1 VASTN
6 GLATSHEH
14 SVGSLYLELNADTT
28 KLARKLRAI
37 AKHLAALADELE
49 AIDSE
54 DEQKGEH
61 VLGQTTCRCRCALSG
76 R

>member
-1 VASTN
+1 VTNTN
-6 GLATSHEH
+6 GKTVSHERG
-14 SVGSLYLELNADTT
+14 VGSLYLELNADTT

-54 DEQKGEH
+54 GEQKGEH
-61 VLGQTTCRCRCALSG
+61 AADRR
-76 R
+76 

>member
-6 GLATSHEH
+6 GQETSHAH

-37 AKHLAALADELE
+37 VKHLTALADELE

-54 DEQKGEH
+54 DEQQGEH
-61 VLGQTTCRCRCALSG
+61 AADRP
-76 R
+76 